1 MKLKKTLLTVLMAVG
16 GVTAMAQ
23 QTTTETVFNPH
34 WYIRAQVGGQYT
46 LGEIKFGDLLSPNA
60 QVAAGY
66 NFNSIWG
73 ARLSVNAWQSKGGSK
88 IEGNTYKWK
97 WNYVAPTVD
106 GTINL
111 TNLFG
116 GFKANRLVDLTLFA
130 GIGANIGFNNDE
142 ACDANRAILATYG
155 ADPANDQYLR
165 NLWDGSKGR
174 FVGEVG
180 LDLDFNVCERVA
192 VGLEVSANTLSD
204 KYNSKKAGNSD
215 WNFNGLVGVKVN
227 LGKTTRQQTVR
238 KDVQIVE
245 RIVEKP
251 VEKVVEKIVYRD
263 REVAAKAVAE
273 PLRRD
278 IFFTIRATQITSQE
292 MKKVE
297 EIAAYLKANPNARV
311 SITGYADKGTGNATI
326 NKNLSVKR
334 ANIVAETLKNKFGI
348 AASRITTDAKGDTE
362 QPFSKDEQNRV
373 SICIA
378 K

>member
-46 LGEIKFGDLLSPNA
+46 LGEIKFGDLVSPNA

-88 IEGNTYKWK
+88 IEGTKYKWK

-142 ACDANRAILATYG
+142 AVDANNVILARYG

-165 NLWDGSKGR
+165 NLWDGSKAR
-174 FVGEVG
+174 FVGELG

-227 LGKTTRQQTVR
+227 LGKTTRQQTVK

-334 ANIVAETLKNKFGI
+334 ANVVAETLKNKFGI

>member
-1 MKLKKTLLTVLMAVG
+1 MKLKKTLLTVLMAIG
-16 GVTAMAQ
+16 GTAAMAQ

-88 IEGNTYKWK
+88 ISGQTYKWK

-116 GFKANRLVDLTLFA
+116 GYKPRLVDLTLFA

-142 ACDANRAILATYG
+142 AVDANNTILALYG
-155 ADPANDQYLR
+155 ADPTNDQYLR
-165 NLWDGSKGR
+165 NLWDGSKAR
-174 FVGEVG
+174 FVGEIG

-192 VGLEVSANTLSD
+192 VGLELSANTMSD
-204 KYNSKKAGNSD
+204 KYNSKKAGNTD

-227 LGKTTRQQTVR
+227 LGKTSRQQTVK

-263 REVAAKAVAE
+263 REVAAKVE

-278 IFFTIRATQITSQE
+278 IFFTIRATKISTQE
-292 MKKVE
+292 MSKVE
-297 EIAAYLKANPNARV
+297 EIANYLKANPNAKV

-334 ANIVAETLKNKFGI
+334 AQVVADTLKNKFGI

-362 QPFSKDEQNRV
+362 QPFATDAQNRV

>member
-1 MKLKKTLLTVLMAVG
+1 MKLKKTLLTVLMAMG
-16 GVTAMAQ
+16 GTAAMAQ

-88 IEGNTYKWK
+88 ISGNKYKWK

-116 GFKANRLVDLTLFA
+116 GYKPNRLVDLTLFA

-142 ACDANRAILATYG
+142 AVETNSTILAAYG
-155 ADPANDQYLR
+155 ADPSNDQYLR
-165 NLWDGSKGR
+165 NLWDGTKTR
-174 FVGEVG
+174 FVGELG

-227 LGKTTRQQTVR
+227 LGKTTREKTV
-238 KDVQIVE
+238 KKEVQIVE

-263 REVAAKAVAE
+263 REVPAKVE

-278 IFFTIRATQITSQE
+278 IFFTIRATSITAQE

-297 EIAAYLKANPNARV
+297 EVANYLKANPNAKV

-334 ANIVAETLKNKFGI
+334 ANTVAETLKNKFGI
-348 AASRITTDAKGDTE
+348 AASRITTDAKGDSE
-362 QPFSKDEQNRV
+362 QPFTTNEQNRV